1 MQARNGSSHGSSW
14 GIDPRRSRPGTL
26 SDVNETGIDLEL
38 QADGRP
44 VVCGT
49 TGQFGFGVDRDFLMI
64 RSTPMEHR
72 THRSVPTVW

>member
-1 MQARNGSSHGSSW
+1 M
-14 GIDPRRSRPGTL
+14 
-26 SDVNETGIDLEL
+26 NETGIDLEL

-72 THRSVPTVW
+72 THRSVPTVL